1 MLRRAIVSAALFA
14 SVLAPGSA
22 AAADTGLDRFYDQ
35 ALDWKPCGTADL
47 DDAGAQCA
55 DVTVP
60 LDYADPQGRTI
71 TVTISRLAAT
81 DPARRRGIMLSNPG
95 GPGGPGLNMQLA
107 FRPDYSPD
115 VLAQYDLIGMDP
127 RGVGRSTPITCRWP
141 VAGLR
146 SAGADAADYAES
158 VATQADLAQR
168 CRDTTGAAL
177 PYFNTRNTAR
187 DMDVIRAA
195 LGEQRISYLG
205 GSYGTY
211 LGAVFIQM
219 FPERSDRMVLD
230 SAVDPRRYG
239 DAMLRDMGPANESA
253 LDAWA
258 DWTAERDGEYRLG
271 TDRGRVRAAVTTLI
285 ERAHRQPI
293 RIGAHQVDDEVLP
306 ALLFDLVANP
316 KTYGVLAA
324 HLRQLTD
331 AADGLPVPPSPELDE
346 ALNGRLAGQPDD
358 AQTWAIMCNDVP
370 APRDPLG
377 YWNAIE
383 ASRSTLPVFGPFV
396 HNIRPCAFWA
406 DPIETPT
413 DVHNASPALILQATG
428 DPRTVYESGL
438 ALHRAMPGSRLITV
452 PDQRIHGVFGTV
464 PCATAAT
471 NTYLADGVLPE
482 RDFTC
487 ETN

>member
-1 MLRRAIVSAALFA
+1 MRRAIVSAALAA
-14 SVLAPGSA
+14 SMLAPGSA
-22 AAADTGLDRFYDQ
+22 AAGDSGLSRFYDQ

-71 TVTISRLAAT
+71 TVAISRLAAT
-81 DPARRRGIMLSNPG
+81 DPSRRRGIMLSNPG
-95 GPGGPGLNMQLA
+95 GPGGPGLDMQL
-107 FRPDYSPD
+107 FLRPDFTPD
-115 VLAQYDLIGMDP
+115 VLARYDLIGMDP
-127 RGVGRSTPITCRWP
+127 RGVGRSTPIACHWP

-146 SAGADAADYAES
+146 SAGADAPDYAES

-168 CRDTTGAAL
+168 CRNATGDAL
-177 PYFNTRNTAR
+177 PHFTTRNTAR

-195 LGEQRISYLG
+195 LGEQRINYFG

-239 DAMLRDMGPANESA
+239 ITMLRDMGPANEAA

-258 DWTAERDGEYRLG
+258 EWTAERDGEYRLG
-271 TDRGRVRAAVTTLI
+271 ADRGRVRAAVAALI
-285 ERAHRQPI
+285 DRANRQPI

-306 ALLFDLVANP
+306 ALIFDLVANP

-324 HLRQLTD
+324 QMRQLTD
-331 AADGLPVPPSPELDE
+331 AADGRPVQPSAELDE
-346 ALNGRLAGQPDD
+346 KLRGLLAGQPDD
-358 AQTWAIMCNDVP
+358 SQTWAIMCNDIP
-370 APRDPLG
+370 APRDPLE

-383 ASRSTLPVFGPFV
+383 ASRSTQPVFGPFV
-396 HNIRPCAFWA
+396 NNIRPCAFWA
-406 DPIETPT
+406 DPIEAPT
-413 DVHNASPALILQATG
+413 LVRNASPALILQATG
-428 DPRTVYESGL
+428 DTRTVYESGV
-438 ALHRAMPGSRLITV
+438 ALHRTMTGSRLITA
-452 PDQRIHGVFGTV
+452 PDQRIHGVFGKV
-464 PCATAAT
+464 PCPTAAV
-471 NTYLADGVLPE
+471 NAYLADGVLPE
-482 RDFTC
+482 GDVTC
-487 ETN
+487 ETS